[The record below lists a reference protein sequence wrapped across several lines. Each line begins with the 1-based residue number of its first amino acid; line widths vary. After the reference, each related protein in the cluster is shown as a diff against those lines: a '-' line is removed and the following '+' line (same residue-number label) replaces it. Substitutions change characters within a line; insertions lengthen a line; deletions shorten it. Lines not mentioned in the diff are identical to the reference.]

1 MPLPCPCPDNHLP
14 AEADTVDTLEEVEA
28 VAEEIAAAGVAEA
41 EDIAVAAD
49 NPAEL
54 AGVEAVEVDP
64 TAALPEFP
72 AALVYPRSV

>member
-1 MPLPCPCPDNHLP
+1 M
-14 AEADTVDTLEEVEA
+14 
-28 VAEEIAAAGVAEA
+28 AEEIAAAGVAEA
-41 EDIAVAAD
+41 EDIAVAVASEAEDIAKTGAADIAVAAD